1 MLCGGLGGFEP
12 PPQWRYH
19 PQIPLLSKILSA
31 QEHGFIVKRLR
42 LVNLQYL
49 LVFIPAKGIIFSPQ
63 AD

>member
-1 MLCGGLGGFEP
+1 VETSPANPSFI
-12 PPQWRYH
+12 QN
-19 PQIPLLSKILSA
+19 LSA

-49 LVFIPAKGIIFSPQ
+49 LFFFIPAKGIIFSPQ